1 VNLRAFAKGKPCQI
15 RGPGCNYNAET
26 TVLAHVRLIGISGAG
41 LKSPDLLA
49 SWACNN
55 CHTLVD
61 GQSGGSLS
69 KNERD
74 LLLLKGVMRT
84 QAELIRL
91 GLVTW

>member
-1 VNLRAFAKGKPCQI
+1 VNLRKFAKGKPCQI
-15 RGPGCNYNAET
+15 RSPVCNYNAET

-41 LKSPDLLA
+41 LKSPDLLG
-49 SWACNN
+49 SWACSA

-61 GQSGGSLS
+61 GQSSGSM
-69 KNERD
+69 KKEERD